1 MRELREAQPGGALI
15 ARHLIHL
22 MLILALRLH
31 LANGSRARAGWLF
44 ALADEQ
50 LAAAINAMHS
60 RPERR
65 WTLQS
70 LADHAGTSRSTFALS
85 FKEIVGE
92 PPMEYLIRWRLM
104 LAGDKLIKT
113 SDSIAV
119 IADSL
124 GYESDSAFSA
134 AFRRIMGSAP
144 RQFAKSQLK
153 EPASPGLNR

>member
-1 MRELREAQPGGALI
+1 
-15 ARHLIHL
+15 
-22 MLILALRLH
+22 
-31 LANGSRARAGWLF
+31 
-44 ALADEQ
+44 
-50 LAAAINAMHS
+50 
-60 RPERR
+60 
-65 WTLQS
+65 
-70 LADHAGTSRSTFALS
+70 
-85 FKEIVGE
+85 
-92 PPMEYLIRWRLM
+92 MEYLIRWRLM